1 VKKVLFAVIVIVIV
15 LAAVTIWRADT
26 VFGDNQPEPAAGVGK
41 VDLDQVAALQ
51 RFSDAL
57 TIPTISYDDRT
68 HFDAE
73 AFLAFQDFLETAY
86 PLVNERAQRTIV
98 NEFSVV
104 YALPGSDPSLE
115 PVLFLSHMDVVPV
128 EAMTL
133 EDWTYPP
140 FSGTVAD
147 GMIWGRGSMDDK
159 LGVIS
164 LMEAM
169 ETMLQQGVTPRR
181 SIYLAFG
188 HDEEVMGRDGAAK
201 IAEYFEQQGLRFD
214 FVVDEGGVV
223 TEGLLTSVDRPV
235 AIIGVSE
242 KGFVN
247 LRLTVNAPGGHSSQP
262 PPHTALGILAAAIV
276 KVEDSPF
283 PAHLD
288 PIMQTFDAIGAYAPF
303 MSRLIMGNLWLFSP
317 LVKKTMLADQNQAP
331 GIHTT
336 TAATMASA
344 SPKANIL
351 PTRAEAVINFRIL
364 PGETVDTVKD
374 RVVHLIDDDRVQVT
388 DEYANNPSPVSPT
401 DSRGYRMI
409 ASTIRGFDENVL
421 VAPYLVRGGT
431 DSRYYYAVSPNVYRF
446 LMARVNPE
454 TMHYVHG
461 IDEHVPIEDFLQA
474 IRFYYELMRQ
484 AGSD

>member
-1 VKKVLFAVIVIVIV
+1 MKKVLFAVIVIVIV

-344 SPKANIL
+344 SPKA
-351 PTRAEAVINFRIL
+351 
-364 PGETVDTVKD
+364 
-374 RVVHLIDDDRVQVT
+374 
-388 DEYANNPSPVSPT
+388 
-401 DSRGYRMI
+401 
-409 ASTIRGFDENVL
+409 
-421 VAPYLVRGGT
+421 
-431 DSRYYYAVSPNVYRF
+431 
-446 LMARVNPE
+446 
-454 TMHYVHG
+454 
-461 IDEHVPIEDFLQA
+461 
-474 IRFYYELMRQ
+474 
-484 AGSD
+484 